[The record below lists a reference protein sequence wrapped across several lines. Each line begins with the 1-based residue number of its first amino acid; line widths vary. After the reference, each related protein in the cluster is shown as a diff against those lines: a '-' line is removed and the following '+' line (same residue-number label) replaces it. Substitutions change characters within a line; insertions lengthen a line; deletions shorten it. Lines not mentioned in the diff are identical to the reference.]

1 VLRGLAQRY
10 RNYVAHRDPLA
21 AAGNVVAAFILS
33 NQPFYPLYLWLL
45 IGDRFWP
52 SLLTLFSSP
61 FYAVVPFLMRRNA
74 AAGKWLLVIA
84 SLGNTLVSIKALG
97 AESGL
102 ELFFFPCAVLGA
114 LLFAEGERR
123 SRWVAVLL
131 PFALY
136 LMLRGRYGAP
146 LETFSGAEYGTLLT
160 LHAVSAAAICVF
172 ICFTI
177 APALRRG

>member
-21 AAGNVVAAFILS
+21 GAGNVVAAFILS

-52 SLLTLFSSP
+52 SLLTLLSSP
-61 FYAVVPFLMRRNA
+61 FYAAVPFVMRRDA
-74 AAGKWLLVIA
+74 LAGKWLLIVA
-84 SLGNTLVSIKALG
+84 SLGNTLLSIKVLG
-97 AESGL
+97 PESGL

-114 LLFAEGERR
+114 LLFGETERM
-123 SRWVAVLL
+123 SRWLAAVL
-131 PFALY
+131 PIALY
-136 LMLRGRYGAP
+136 LVLRGRYGAP
-146 LETFSGAEYGTLLT
+146 LETFSGAEYGSLLT